1 MGLSKIN
8 GFNAI
13 LIAFFFFLSVSVVKV
28 SAETTFFDQ
37 GDAFIMGNEAPT
49 VESVEVQPI
58 TINPGTGFWTPFAKK
73 VTVEVP
79 PLLPAKCVE
88 GWSCTGWSDC
98 ASGTRTRAC
107 TDANAC
113 GTVENKPPES
123 EACTIPAENMPLGV
137 PLGILS
143 LAFLVVAALAIY
155 VAMKKHGVRRKGA
168 VHTKRVKR

>member
-13 LIAFFFFLSVSVVKV
+13 LIALFFFLSVPVAKV

-37 GDAFIMGNEAPT
+37 GDAFIMGYEDAVAEP
-49 VESVEVQPI
+49 VEVQPI
-58 TINPGTGFWTPFAKK
+58 TINLGTGFWTPFAKK
-73 VTVEVP
+73 VPVEVP
-79 PLLPAKCVE
+79 PLLPIKCTE

-113 GTVENKPPES
+113 GTVESRPSES
-123 EACTIPAENMPLGV
+123 EACVLPAENMPLGV
-137 PLGILS
+137 PLGMLS
-143 LAFLVVAALAIY
+143 LAFLVIAALVIY
-155 VAMKKHGVRRKGA
+155 AAMKKHGVRRKGA
-168 VHTKRVKR
+168 AHMKRVKR

>member
-1 MGLSKIN
+1 MGSSKIN

-13 LIAFFFFLSVSVVKV
+13 LIASFFFLLVSAENV

-37 GDAFIMGNEAPT
+37 GDAFIIGYEGAV

-73 VTVEVP
+73 VPVEVP

-98 ASGTRTRAC
+98 ASGTRTRVC
-107 TDANAC
+107 TDSNAC
-113 GTVENKPPES
+113 GTVESRPSES
-123 EACTIPAENMPLGV
+123 EACVLPAENMPLGV
-137 PLGILS
+137 PLGMLS

-155 VAMKKHGVRRKGA
+155 VAMKKHGVRRKGTA
-168 VHTKRVKR
+168 HLKRVKR